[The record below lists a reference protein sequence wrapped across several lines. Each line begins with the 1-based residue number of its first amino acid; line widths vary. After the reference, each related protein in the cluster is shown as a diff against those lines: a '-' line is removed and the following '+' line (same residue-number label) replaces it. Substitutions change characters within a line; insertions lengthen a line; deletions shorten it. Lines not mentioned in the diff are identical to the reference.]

1 MKLREEQRRK
11 EIYGLGSEGKSYY
24 GSKKFIPYGSNAS
37 SSVFQP
43 TPITNMS
50 EFVMQLIPALTDHFL
65 LVVLERV
72 HEVNPSPPTNNPS
85 AVTLVVPPATTNVEE
100 EDHLVSDDDRCP

>member
-1 MKLREEQRRK
+1 MILDLK
-11 EIYGLGSEGKSYY
+11 EKVNMGQKNLSLMDH
-24 GSKKFIPYGSNAS
+24 NAS

-50 EFVMQLIPALTDHFL
+50 EFVMQLILALTDHFL

-72 HEVNPSPPTNNPS
+72 HEVNPLPPTNNSS
-85 AVTLVVPPATTNVEE
+85 AVTLLVPPATTNVEE
-100 EDHLVSDDDRCP
+100 DDHLVSDDDRCP